1 MPAGTRRAIA
11 MFTDFFAAADL
22 EATARRTG
30 FVQRTAKITG
40 TLLLALVPVGTG
52 REGQTTLAHLAAKG
66 TPWCQPGAVSPEAMP
81 QRMHQ
86 KQHNAALTF
95 WITLFLL
102 IGLILGLASF
112 IAYSYLP
119 HTDSAARL
127 DAPVAAPQPSLRLQG
142 TPLATIVQGQ
152 ELHVHGDNFNA
163 GAPIIFLL
171 DGTTTINDTTGRQL
185 AVVASDQGSFDV
197 VMSTST
203 WSVGTRVILAQDNKD
218 GA

>member
-1 MPAGTRRAIA
+1 REKREAGSGPPSTRPVNTVAGLRHRSSQSSEIPLALARGRKGGANGVGRAFGVSCFVRTHETPGFSRGEKSSQHEPKETAMPAGTRRAIA

-86 KQHNAALTF
+86 KALA
-95 WITLFLL
+95 FL
-102 IGLILGLASF
+102 
-112 IAYSYLP
+112 
-119 HTDSAARL
+119 
-127 DAPVAAPQPSLRLQG
+127 
-142 TPLATIVQGQ
+142 
-152 ELHVHGDNFNA
+152 
-163 GAPIIFLL
+163 
-171 DGTTTINDTTGRQL
+171 
-185 AVVASDQGSFDV
+185 
-197 VMSTST
+197 
-203 WSVGTRVILAQDNKD
+203 QDM
-218 GA
+218 

>member
-86 KQHNAALTF
+86 KALA
-95 WITLFLL
+95 FLQDRSSPNSHL
-102 IGLILGLASF
+102 SPQSGMRGCLLPCIKGIWLTALA
-112 IAYSYLP
+112 L
-119 HTDSAARL
+119 H
-127 DAPVAAPQPSLRLQG
+127 SL
-142 TPLATIVQGQ
+142 T
-152 ELHVHGDNFNA
+152 
-163 GAPIIFLL
+163 
-171 DGTTTINDTTGRQL
+171 
-185 AVVASDQGSFDV
+185 
-197 VMSTST
+197 TST
-203 WSVGTRVILAQDNKD
+203 RRCPVRAGVPRKPAPRCKLSGMIHAVCWTILR
-218 GA
+218 